1 MAIDILGSKRVAKR
15 TETIKNDGLYPNS
28 GLETFIDGTFKHI
41 IRAEDI
47 KWYNTTDQEELE
59 DVVEDF
65 SGLGNLERLNNI
77 RQINKFLEK
86 ANSSLQY
93 GDYLVVCAETK
104 NVRRTRILNKFPKFI
119 SRPYYGLDF
128 LLNRVFPKWRLTRK
142 LYFSITKGRNRALSF
157 TETLGRLYSCGF
169 KVINHVRIGY
179 ETFFIAQKI
188 DEPAYDMQP
197 TYGTLV
203 GLNRV
208 GYKGKTMKV
217 YKVRTMHPYSEAIQD
232 YMYETN
238 NLQEG
243 GKIKNDFRVT
253 SWGKIFRKLWID
265 ELPMIWNLLKG
276 EMKLVGVRPLSKH
289 YFQLYPE
296 DMQNLRVS
304 VKPGLVPPFYADL
317 PDTIDEIVESE
328 RKYIESY
335 HKSPIKTD
343 IKYFFK
349 AMYNIFIKRARSA

>member
-1 MAIDILGSKRVAKR
+1 MSTKTLGSKRVEKR
-15 TETIKNDGLYPNS
+15 TETIKKKGVFPS
-28 GLETFIDGTFKHI
+28 GGLESLIGSTFKHFI
-41 IRAEDI
+41 QAEDI
-47 KWYNTTDQEELE
+47 RWYNTNDREKLE
-59 DVVEDF
+59 ALQEDF

-104 NVRRTRILNKFPKFI
+104 NVRRTRILNRFPKFI

-128 LLNRVFPKWRLTRK
+128 ILNRVLSKWMLTRK
-142 LYFSITKGRNRALSF
+142 HYFSITKGKNRVLSF

-179 ETFFIAQKI
+179 DTFFIAKKVA
-188 DEPAYDMQP
+188 EPAYDMEP

-203 GLNRV
+203 SLNRV
-208 GYKGKTMKV
+208 GYKGDDLKV
-217 YKVRTMHPYSEAIQD
+217 YKVRTMHAYSEYIQD
-232 YMYETN
+232 YMYEN
-238 NLQEG
+238 NSLQEG

-289 YFQLYPE
+289 YFGLYPE
-296 DMQNLRVS
+296 DMQHFRIS

-317 PDTIDEIVESE
+317 PETFDEIVESE

-335 HKSPIKTD
+335 HRAPVRTD

-349 AMYNIFIKRARSA
+349 AMHNIFIKKARSA